1 MEGKSMR
8 KRLSAVIMT
17 VIALVVSLLPAVAM
31 PSALTSQVAAETKPP
46 RKIVSGWMPYWST
59 KASLSTITAEKD
71 LYGEVNVFWFSLKS
85 ATQIADQYDPSN
97 SAAMSTTMASLKA
110 QGVKVFA
117 TFTDGTGRLVL
128 QGILK
133 DPTQRA
139 RLVSTLTNFA
149 VRNGFDGIDLDFE
162 GFAFSDGT
170 SSWATTQPLWTTF
183 ITELS
188 AAMKAQRLLLSVTTP
203 EVRDPA
209 SGKRGYWVYDW
220 PGIAPHIDRL
230 RIMTYDYSVARSG
243 PIGPISWAEQTT
255 KYAATLMA
263 PSKIYVGVATYGRD
277 WVVGLTG
284 TCPVG
289 VNLVAQTATVNGTRA
304 TVLSNSAVALAKAYG
319 ATPTWNAQYAEST
332 FTYRKTYAGK
342 TSSGADTSCT
352 ATRTVWYQD
361 ARAALERA
369 KLVGKYRLGGIAL
382 WYIGQEETGTWGAIR
397 EYARTIAPDKV
408 ALGVTAPANLTRYG
422 SALTISGKFTIS
434 DGRPVDAGD
443 VVLQS
448 QLVGESAWTD
458 LASTPSNPDGT
469 VSFKVVAG
477 KPRNFRLFA
486 PATWDRFQG
495 VSGSIA
501 PALRRM
507 VVRDAPL
514 TARRKLAFAV
524 TGQITPAAVDVP
536 LSLQVFRNGVWRT
549 VRTGV
554 SDAEGR
560 FSLSS
565 TPTVFGPTLYR
576 VVVQPSGGYGR
587 TNSAAITVMVR

>member
-1 MEGKSMR
+1 MR
-8 KRLSAVIMT
+8 KRLSAVLVT
-17 VIALVVSLLPAVAM
+17 VIALAVGLLPSVAL
-31 PSALTSQVAAETKPP
+31 PEASLPQAAAQETKPP
-46 RKIVSGWMPYWST
+46 RKIISGWMPYWST
-59 KASLSTITAEKD
+59 KAGLSTITAEKD
-71 LYGEVNVFWFSLKS
+71 LYGEVNVFWFSVKS
-85 ATQIADQYDPSN
+85 STQIIDQYDPAN
-97 SAAMSTTMASLKA
+97 TPTMTATMDALKA

-117 TFTDGTGRLVL
+117 TFTDGTGRLAL

-162 GFAFSDGT
+162 GFAFVDGT
-170 SSWATTQPLWTTF
+170 SSWSTTQPLWTTF

-188 AAMKAQRLLLSVTTP
+188 ASMKAQRLLLSVTTP

-289 VNLVAQTATVNGTRA
+289 VNLVAQTSTVNGTRA
-304 TVLSNSAVALAKAYG
+304 TVLSNAAVALAKAYG
-319 ATPTWNAQYAEST
+319 TTPTWNAQYAEST

-342 TSSGADTSCT
+342 TTSGEATSCT

-369 KLVGKYRLGGIAL
+369 KLVGKYRIGGIAL
-382 WYIGQEETGTWGAIR
+382 WYIGQEETGTWEPIR
-397 EYARTIAPDKV
+397 AYARTISPDKV
-408 ALGVTAPANLTRYG
+408 ALGLTAPANLTRYG
-422 SALTISGKFTIS
+422 SELTISGKFTIS

-458 LASTPSNPDGT
+458 LGRAVSNPDGT
-469 VSFKVVAG
+469 VAFKVVAG

-495 VSGSIA
+495 VSGSVT
-501 PALRRM
+501 PSLRRM
-507 VVRDAPL
+507 IEREAPI
-514 TARRKLAFAV
+514 TARRKLAFPV
-524 TGQITPAAVDVP
+524 TGQITPGSSDVP
-536 LSLQVFRNGVWRT
+536 LSLQVFRNGSWRT

-554 SDAEGR
+554 TDAEGR

-565 TPTVFGPTLYR
+565 TPTVFGPAIYR
-576 VVVQPSGGYGR
+576 VVVQPFGGYGR
-587 TNSAAITVMVR
+587 TNSSAITVMVR